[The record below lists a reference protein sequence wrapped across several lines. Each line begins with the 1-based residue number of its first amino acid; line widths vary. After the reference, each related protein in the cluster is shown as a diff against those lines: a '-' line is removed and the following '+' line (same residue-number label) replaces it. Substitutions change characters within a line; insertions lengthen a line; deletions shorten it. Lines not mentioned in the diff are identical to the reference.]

1 MKRDP
6 LYTRQTLNDTTIMN
20 AKAAKKIRKEVKAMQ
35 GSLASDLK
43 TWLNEQPI
51 KRRIGIAM
59 RIIFRRKW

>member
-1 MKRDP
+1 
-6 LYTRQTLNDTTIMN
+6 MN